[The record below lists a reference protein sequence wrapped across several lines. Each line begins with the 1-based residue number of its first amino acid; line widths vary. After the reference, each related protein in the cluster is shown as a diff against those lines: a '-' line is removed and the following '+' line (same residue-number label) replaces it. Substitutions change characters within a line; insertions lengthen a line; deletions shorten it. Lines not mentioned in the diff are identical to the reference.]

1 MGVKVCGIERDPFPF
16 CFSSS
21 FSTIVVNLDLEGVC
35 VRPISLLLLI
45 QCFDLLIYVFY
56 VNFCMI
62 RCHDK
67 IRDGVVRMFRLCL
80 NEKSM
85 MNWCDN
91 VDSVLWS
98 VKLSCDLN
106 TISYYVFWV
115 VGSQIL
121 GFGVFMQC
129 WKIREFPQNREE
141 WKCSWKLLRVVA
153 AVTDSRSIHL
163 VIILD
168 WQQTWGEN
176 ESTTMGRNGFYGGC
190 SKPLEVRMRISIL
203 RVTWVL

>member
-1 MGVKVCGIERDPFPF
+1 MKKAWWIDVIM
-16 CFSSS
+16 
-21 FSTIVVNLDLEGVC
+21 L
-35 VRPISLLLLI
+35 
-45 QCFDLLIYVFY
+45 
-56 VNFCMI
+56 I
-62 RCHDK
+62 RCYE
-67 IRDGVVRMFRLCL
+67 VL
-80 NEKSM
+80 NCHVIWIPLVTM
-85 MNWCDN
+85 C
-91 VDSVLWS
+91 
-98 VKLSCDLN
+98 
-106 TISYYVFWV
+106 FWV

-129 WKIREFPQNREE
+129 WKIREFSQNREE

-176 ESTTMGRNGFYGGC
+176 ESATMGRNGFYGGC